1 MDRRSFLKLSSF
13 SAGAWVLSETL
24 PAALAQANTGFRPSP
39 LIRIAADG
47 QITLFVQK
55 QEMGQGVRTAL
66 PLLLA
71 EELDADF
78 DKVEIAALPYD
89 ATNAGQYNTW
99 ASASVKGG
107 WGSLR
112 KAGAAARAMLVSAA
126 ASHWNIP
133 VERVATSNS
142 TLVNLDNNAVLPYA
156 ALLEA
161 ASKLPVPANP
171 AYKPRSDYMLIGKH
185 VKPIKRYHAEEKVNG
200 QEHFGIDISL
210 PGMLFATIA
219 RSPTFFG
226 TVRSYDDSAVRALGA
241 GIIAVLEVKQMP
253 GCDNRN
259 GVAIVASNT
268 WLALKGQALLKV
280 DWDTGPALAHPG
292 SAELSL
298 AMRAAI
304 QKDVAALSYDNQ
316 GKSKA
321 YIAAPEASF
330 SAEYELPFLS
340 QAPMEPPNCIARY
353 QDGKYEIWG
362 GFQAPGF
369 FASTLAKAFEVD
381 KSAIFA
387 HLLPMGGAFGRK
399 EKIDNA
405 AEAMQLAKTIGKPVK
420 LVFSRTDDTR
430 NSFYRPA
437 TLHRLSARADQSGI
451 QAWRHQVAVSTFPAR
466 NIASAQH
473 IYGGPSNDLIYPVAD
488 YQSGFYPVES
498 PIPVGSWRSI
508 SYSQNVFAVESF
520 IDELAALNKADPL
533 EYRLM
538 LLRQYGN
545 DSAIATHRRR
555 METVLLRCADAAG
568 WRKPAAR
575 GRYRGIAC
583 CVYTHTHAYTAH
595 AFEISIAVEK
605 SVQKSANNSSKS
617 AAKNAAKIVVK
628 IHKIVCVTD
637 CGLVVDPSGF
647 RAQIEGSLVWGL
659 SAVMKGEITVKDGA
673 VEQENFSDYQVLRL
687 HELPPAEII
696 VIDSEESPAGAGEP
710 AVPSIAPALC
720 NAIAAAMKGKHVRVL
735 PLSKAGFSFT

>member
-1 MDRRSFLKLSSF
+1 MDRRSFLRLSSF
-13 SAGAWVLSETL
+13 SAGAWLLSEAL
-24 PAALAQANTGFRPSP
+24 PAALAQTESGSNTGLVAASGAVSGVAFHPSP
-39 LIRIAADG
+39 LIRIAANG

-55 QEMGQGVRTAL
+55 QEMGQGVRTAM
-66 PLLLA
+66 PVLLA

-78 DKVEIAALPYD
+78 NKITIEALPYD
-89 ATNAGQYNTW
+89 AASAGQYNTW

-112 KAGAAARAMLVSAA
+112 KAGAAARAMLASAA
-126 ASHWNIP
+126 ASTWNIS
-133 VERVATSNS
+133 VERVKTSNS
-142 TLVNLDNNAVLPYA
+142 TVINLDTNAVLPYA
-156 ALLEA
+156 ALIEA

-171 AYKPRSDYMLIGKH
+171 ALKPRSEYKLIGKP
-185 VKPIKRYHAEEKVNG
+185 VKRYHAEEKGNG
-200 QEHFGIDISL
+200 QEQFGMDFSL
-210 PGMLFATIA
+210 PGMLMATIV

-226 TVRSYDDSAVRALGA
+226 KVRSFDDSAVKALGP
-241 GIIAVLEVKQMP
+241 GIIAVLEVKQMN

-268 WLALKGQALLKV
+268 WLALQGQSLLKV
-280 DWDTGPALAHPG
+280 EWDQGPALTNPD
-292 SAELSL
+292 SATLSVS
-298 AMRAAI
+298 MRATI
-304 QKDVAALSYDNQ
+304 KNDTPALSYDKQ

-321 YIAAPEASF
+321 YIAAPDASF
-330 SAEYELPFLS
+330 SAEYELPFLN
-340 QAPMEPPNCIARY
+340 QAPMEVPNCVASY
-353 QDGKYEIWG
+353 QDGKYDIWG

-399 EKIDNA
+399 EKVDNA
-405 AEAMQLAKTIGKPVK
+405 AEAMQLSKALGKPVK
-420 LVFSRTDDTR
+420 LIFSRPDDMR

-437 TLHRLSARADQSGI
+437 TFHRLSARADKSGI
-451 QAWRHQVAVSTFPAR
+451 QAWHHQLAVSTFPAKT
-466 NIASAQH
+466 IASAQH
-473 IYGGPSNDLIYPVAD
+473 IYGGPSNDLIYPAAD

-520 IDELAALNKADPL
+520 IDELAVRNKADPL

-545 DSAIATHRRR
+545 DTVQATHRKR
-555 METVLLRCADAAG
+555 MEAVLLRCADAIG

-595 AFEISIAVEK
+595 AFEISV
-605 SVQKSANNSSKS
+605 SSK
-617 AAKNAAKIVVK
+617 NVVK
-628 IHKIVCVTD
+628 IHKTVCVTD
-637 CGLVVDPSGF
+637 CGVVVDPSGF
-647 RAQIEGSLVWGL
+647 RAQIEGSMVWGL

-673 VEQENFSDYQVLRL
+673 VEQQNFSDYQVLRL
-687 HELPPAEII
+687 NELPPMEII

-720 NAIAAAMKGKHVRVL
+720 NAIAAATKGKRVRAL
-735 PLSKAGFSFT
+735 PLSKAGFSFV